1 MITDFTKIEA
11 KYMRIL
17 TVHADFIEVDVK
29 KQAIKEPEVLVGTY
43 PKKYEE
49 VLVVFSAVEKGDENV
64 GEVCEKLIKE
74 IVNVSDQLKCKNIL
88 LHPWVHLTS
97 NPSSPKVAQEVLLKT
112 QQMLNEKGF
121 TCDHSPFGWYKAFNI
136 KSKGHPLSELSRQIG
151 GFVEGSTH
159 KPKSGDAHTLNEV
172 LYSVMIE
179 EAREIGFAQ
188 DKNAYRITAALAF
201 AVAAKTNHPTSKLG
215 LAQLTEDGFSMDV
228 DFGRAVS
235 PKELPQML
243 EQLKKE
249 IKDTKITQKLLK
261 KKDAQELFTKKNEP
275 YLLDLANSMPEGTY
289 LNVIFA
295 GEVCIP
301 SYISPLDNF
310 SKLNAVDLNW
320 VSGAYW
326 LNDSSKAQLQRI
338 YGLSFPSNE
347 QLQNFLVMKEKAKDR
362 DHRKLGTMLDLFS
375 IQQVAPGMPFFH
387 PKGMI
392 IRNEIEGY
400 LRNLNNKYEIVEIRT
415 PVVVD
420 AQMWKDSGHWDHY
433 KENMY
438 FTTIDG
444 KLNGLKPMNCPGS
457 IKIFKNSRRS
467 YRELPLR
474 LAEFGLV
481 HRHEYSGVLSGLFR
495 VRAFTQDDLHVYCT
509 IEQVEEEVEKRL
521 RYIDEFYSAFGF
533 EYSLE
538 LSTRP
543 PKRMGSDEQWD
554 KAENALRK
562 ALEKLGKKFK
572 INEGDGAFYG
582 PKIDFHIKDSL
593 GRSWQCATEQLDFQ
607 MPQRF
612 GVTYEDKDSTQKNPV
627 ILHSVAAGSIERFFA
642 ILVEHF
648 EGKFPVWLAPVQVV
662 VLTISDNQMNYGKEV
677 YAKLKTAGIRAEI
690 ETKTGTIGAKIREH
704 QAQKVPYMVII
715 GANEEQ
721 NKTISVR
728 DKGANE
734 TKGIKIDEF
743 VSRLL
748 EEIKTKA
755 K

>member
-1 MITDFTKIEA
+1 
-11 KYMRIL
+11 MRIL

-29 KQAIKEPEVLVGTY
+29 KQAIKEPEVLNGTY
-43 PKKYEE
+43 PKRYDE

-64 GEVCEKLIKE
+64 EEVCEKLIKE
-74 IVNVSDQLKCKNIL
+74 IVGVSDQLKCKNIL

-112 QQMLNEKGF
+112 QSKLNERGF
-121 TCDHSPFGWYKAFNI
+121 VCDHSPFGWYKAFNI

-151 GFVEGSTH
+151 GFVEGGH

-172 LYSVMIE
+172 LYSVMLE
-179 EAREIGFAQ
+179 EARTIGFAQ

-201 AVAAKTNHPTSKLG
+201 AVAAKMNHPNAKLG
-215 LAQLTEDGFSMDV
+215 LGQLTEDGFSMDV

-243 EQLKKE
+243 EQMKKA
-249 IKDTKITQKLLK
+249 IKDEKITQKLLK
-261 KKDAQELFTKKNEP
+261 KKEAQELFSKKNEP
-275 YLLDLANSMPEGTY
+275 YLLDLANQTPEGAY
-289 LNVIFA
+289 LNVVCA

-301 SYISPLDNF
+301 SYISPLDNL
-310 SKLNAVDLNW
+310 SKLSAIDLSW

-338 YGLSFPSNE
+338 YGFSFPNDE
-347 QLQNFLVMKEKAKDR
+347 QLQNFLVMREKAKDR
-362 DHRKLGTMLDLFS
+362 DHRKLGTALDLFS

-400 LRNLNNKYEIVEIRT
+400 LRNLNNKYEIVEIKT
-415 PVVVD
+415 PIVVD
-420 AQMWKDSGHWDHY
+420 AQMWKESGHWDHY

-444 KLNGLKPMNCPGS
+444 KLNGLKPINCPGS
-457 IKIFKNSRRS
+457 IKVFKNSRRS

-509 IEQVEEEVEKRL
+509 MEQVEEEVERRL

-543 PKRMGSDEQWD
+543 PKRMGTDEQWD
-554 KAENALRK
+554 VAENALRK

-593 GRSWQCATEQLDFQ
+593 GRSWQCATQQLDFQ

-612 GVTYEDKDSTQKNPV
+612 KVTYEDKDASQKNPV

-648 EGKFPVWLAPVQVV
+648 EGKFPLWMSPLQVA
-662 VLTISDNQMNYGKEV
+662 VLTISDNQMGYGREV
-677 YAKLKTAGIRAEI
+677 YSALKREGFRVEI
-690 ETKTGTIGAKIREH
+690 ETKTGTIGAKIRDY
-704 QAQKVPYMVII
+704 QALKVPYMIII
-715 GANEEQ
+715 GANEE
-721 NKTISVR
+721 KDKVISVR
-728 DKGANE
+728 DRSGTEIKGV
-734 TKGIKIDEF
+734 K
-743 VSRLL
+743 L
-748 EEIKTKA
+748 EEFIQKLHKEIKEKS